1 MWLIWSSTG
10 IAIVTLC
17 VGGKPVGGVGNMWHT
32 DAGCQSIFRENI
44 GFFGYSVR
52 SLDWRYTEWHRWNGD
67 TLRADWST
75 TVGVELYD
83 YRNVDMTDFDQFDR
97 VNVAAEP
104 AHAEVLKDMAAVLH
118 AHFNKM

>member
-1 MWLIWSSTG
+1 M
-10 IAIVTLC
+10 
-17 VGGKPVGGVGNMWHT
+17 GGVGNLWHT

-52 SLDWRYTEWHRWNGD
+52 SLDWRYTEWHPWNGD
-67 TLRADWST
+67 KLQANWSIA
-75 TVGVELYD
+75 VGTELYD
-83 YRNVDMTDFDQFDR
+83 YRSVDMTDFDQFDR

-104 AHAEVLKDMAAVLH
+104 EHEEVVKEMANVLH